1 MRRLNFVNGQNQTR
15 CDVEVLVPSTQKLQI
30 LSREVRPLE
39 RYSLEIL
46 LMKFVIAS
54 ITFSG

>member
-30 LSREVRPLE
+30 VSREVRPLE